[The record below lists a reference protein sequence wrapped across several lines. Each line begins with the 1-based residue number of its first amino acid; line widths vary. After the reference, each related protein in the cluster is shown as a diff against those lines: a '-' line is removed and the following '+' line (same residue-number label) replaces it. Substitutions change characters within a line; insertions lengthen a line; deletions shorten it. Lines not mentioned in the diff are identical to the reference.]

1 MTSTNF
7 IYFLQGFME
16 LTDTEEITAEQLKM
30 IKGHL
35 QLAFRDDIDKRM
47 GDINH
52 QIKLSK
58 AHEGDNAPL
67 GDSIFSGYK
76 PGQRC

>member
-1 MTSTNF
+1 MTADNF
-7 IYFLQGFME
+7 CFWL
-16 LTDTEEITAEQLKM
+16 
-30 IKGHL
+30 
-35 QLAFRDDIDKRM
+35 M